1 MRDDV
6 DRSTGS
12 SPTLHRR
19 LLLRDAQLAALLEG
33 APVALFVVGADER
46 IEEVRGRRVTELLG
60 EDADGRRL
68 DELTG
73 AAPDLLADCRRALG
87 GHNLDT
93 LVDVGGGRFAL
104 TYRRVVDEAGPAAVV
119 VAAHDVTDQRRW
131 EHDVSQL
138 AYADPVTGLANRRG
152 LTERLERDLAVTS
165 YTGQPPALVW
175 ADLDHFKVVN
185 DRLGHVGGDQL
196 LLFVARRLRAVAA
209 HHGDFLARY
218 GGDEFALLLTRR
230 DEDIRAAAEQA
241 AEAIL
246 AVMEAPFT
254 VAEETFQLGA
264 SIGIAVQE
272 DGESVA
278 DLVRRADTAM
288 YRAKRAGR
296 GSWAVHSHSD
306 DDDREDRLTLTL
318 RLRRAL
324 ARDEFVLHYQ
334 PVVDLGT
341 GETVGVEALMRW
353 AAPER
358 AGLVPPGEFIPQAEE
373 TGLIDDLGAWALREA
388 CAQADRWR
396 RQGLHPG
403 VAVNVSPLQLRRPG
417 FAELVRTI
425 LEEEGVGA
433 EQLTV
438 EVIESQALQDPA
450 ATELTLAALG
460 ALGVHLAIDDFG
472 IAYSSLSRLR
482 ELSVDVL
489 KLDRSFLVGVPEDPQ
504 ACSIVLACTAL
515 AAALGCDVV
524 AEGVETAA
532 QRDFLATHGCQL
544 AQGYALGRPMPPA
557 AITAWLRE
565 ARSRR

>member
-1 MRDDV
+1 
-6 DRSTGS
+6 
-12 SPTLHRR
+12 
-19 LLLRDAQLAALLEG
+19 
-33 APVALFVVGADER
+33 
-46 IEEVRGRRVTELLG
+46 
-60 EDADGRRL
+60 
-68 DELTG
+68 
-73 AAPDLLADCRRALG
+73 
-87 GHNLDT
+87 
-93 LVDVGGGRFAL
+93 
-104 TYRRVVDEAGPAAVV
+104 
-119 VAAHDVTDQRRW
+119 VTDQRRW

-433 EQLTV
+433 EQLTI

-460 ALGVHLAIDDFG
+460 ALGVRLAIDDFG